1 VAENKQG
8 IVALFVQSELVQL
21 ILLVEDVKR

>member
-1 VAENKQG
+1 MAENKQG